1 MEIQID
7 SREKLR
13 AISRIINTFDRRGI
27 NYFVSKLPV
36 GDYISLDNAR
46 LSIDRKQ
53 NLLEI
58 CNNVSTDQKRF
69 IAELKRAEQ
78 MGIKLIILCEHGC
91 GIERLEDV
99 MYWKNPR
106 LSESPLAVSGER
118 LFRKLTAISKAHDV
132 RFEFCTKAQTG
143 DRIIELL
150 GGG

>member
-7 SREKLR
+7 SREKPR